1 MFHNLFTEQAL
12 VGLINEIVER
22 LHHSKVTDP
31 IKIPTRIKY
40 KRFLQLS

>member
-12 VGLINEIVER
+12 VGLINEIVES
-22 LHHSKVTDP
+22 LHHKVTDP
-31 IKIPTRIKY
+31 IKMPTRIKY